1 MSGQDTEAWLSYK
14 YEGDIDD
21 IDYKELYS
29 KKLRD
34 EKRYDYAWER
44 EWNNLYGYD
53 D

>member
-1 MSGQDTEAWLSYK
+1 MGGQSMDAWLEYK

-21 IDYKELYS
+21 IDYKEIYS
-29 KKLRD
+29 KKLRG

-53 D
+53 Q